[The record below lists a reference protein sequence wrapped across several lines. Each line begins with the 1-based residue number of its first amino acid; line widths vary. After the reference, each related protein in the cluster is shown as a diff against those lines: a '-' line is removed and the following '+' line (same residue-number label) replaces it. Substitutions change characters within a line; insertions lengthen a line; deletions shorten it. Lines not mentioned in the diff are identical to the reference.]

1 MKTIKLNF
9 LLVIMALGV
18 FTFTSCEDE
27 FTEEDFLDKQAE
39 LAASQH
45 SFDLE
50 KLILQYELMRE
61 NDSLMRVFQAELANV
76 IRDEN
81 TEALRQA
88 GLLSSYTV
96 TIENQGG
103 VPLEGVTV
111 SVGGSN
117 PAARVDAVT
126 DATGQVIIED
136 IVIGA
141 SPITVTAP
149 GFVGVSYILD
159 LYNINYYEDFF
170 VIGERVYPLG
180 RRETSRITL
189 LSADGASGT
198 FATVNGSA
206 TIETDLTN
214 SASEVPQDVTIV
226 AYLNGTA
233 YSGGGVSGFFN
244 SSVTMSDFRFIGEGI
259 GSAVV
264 DNTTGRFS
272 MVLPATEGGISYSL
286 MVPDVTDD
294 QTIVI
299 DTRDDVLL
307 AAPELATVPARYGP
321 VNASSFSPSISIA
334 GAKAVFPAPTG
345 AGNGANLTFTVIP
358 RDLNIGFTIDGNTG
372 NTPNSGNVEFN
383 IISDGGTVQISPTAA
398 VATATTPTTP
408 IALQTSIIGDL
419 DLTVAGGVG
428 YTIGE
433 DYDITID
440 VLSGAT
446 VLQTVTVTETAVD
459 DGTGN
464 GVLPTID
471 ETGGNILTNG
481 SDNLNAFG
489 VTGYQVTVVEVA
501 PAVAPTTAA
510 TITVTCDCRVD
521 AIQTTTTGVG
531 YSAPITGITFAGGG
545 TGAALPVVDVVAT
558 GFEYTIAIDNAGI
571 TVPYTILP
579 AVNWYNTTVGS
590 FPDASATATDAIS
603 YTEAGTGLAGNLD
616 DLLGINGTGGLAL
629 TRTVTNLRTGISYAA
644 PVLEIVEPMAMMAS
658 ADVDINSDGTIGGL
672 FNEDA
677 GMGYTGVFGVTIMP
691 TLATSPGSGAAVQLF
706 DFSTQ
711 GTREVQW
718 STNWTVTDKGSG
730 YLEELNNGTFGAY
743 SGPTSVYAVSG
754 EVFELTIKYGSG
766 VRLQNVNQ

>member
-39 LAASQH
+39 LAAAQQ

-61 NDSLMRVFQAELANV
+61 NDSLMAVFSNQLAGMLK
-76 IRDEN
+76 DEN

-88 GLLSSYTV
+88 GLLASYTL

-103 VPLEGVTV
+103 APLEGVTV

-126 DATGQVIIED
+126 DATGQVIIND

-141 SPITVTAP
+141 SPVQVTLA

-159 LYNINYYEDFF
+159 LGTISSGEEYFQ
-170 VIGERVYPLG
+170 IGSYIYPLG
-180 RRETSRITL
+180 RHETTRIVL

-198 FATVNGSA
+198 FATVNGTA

-226 AYLNGTA
+226 AYLDGTDFDYESA
-233 YSGGGVSGFFN
+233 QNFFH
-244 SSVTMSDFRFIGEGI
+244 SSVDIYDVRFSGEGI
-259 GSAVV
+259 GSAIV

-272 MVLPATEGGISYSL
+272 MLLPANENGISYTL
-286 MVPDVTDD
+286 MVPDVTAD

-299 DTRDDVLL
+299 DTRDDLPVT
-307 AAPELATVPARYGP
+307 PELATVPARYGP
-321 VNASSFSPSISIA
+321 VNAASFSPTISIA

-345 AGNGANLTFTVIP
+345 AGNGANLTFTVVP
-358 RDLNIGFTIDGNTG
+358 RDLNIGFTIDGNAGT
-372 NTPNSGNVEFN
+372 TPNSGNVEFD

-558 GFEYTIAIDNAGI
+558 GFEYTIAIDNTGI

-579 AVNWYNTTVGS
+579 AVNWYNTTVAS
-590 FPDASATATDAIS
+590 FPDASATDTDVIS
-603 YTEAGTGLAGNLD
+603 YTEAGTGLTGNLD
-616 DLLGINGTGGLAL
+616 DLLGIDGTGNLIL

-672 FNEDA
+672 FNEDG

-691 TLATSPGSGAAVQLF
+691 TLATSPGTGAAVQLF
-706 DFSTQ
+706 DFTTQ

-730 YLEELNNGTFGAY
+730 YLEELNNSAFGAY

-754 EVFELTIKYGSG
+754 EVFELTVKYGSG

>member
-27 FTEEDFLDKQAE
+27 FTEEDFFNKQAE
-39 LAASQH
+39 LAASQQ

-61 NDSLMRVFQAELANV
+61 NDSLMAVFSNQLAGMLK
-76 IRDEN
+76 DEN

-88 GLLSSYTV
+88 GLLASYTL

-103 VPLEGVTV
+103 APLEGVTV

-126 DATGQVIIED
+126 DATGQVIIND

-141 SPITVTAP
+141 SPVQVTLA

-159 LYNINYYEDFF
+159 LGTISSGEEYFQ
-170 VIGERVYPLG
+170 IGSYIYPLG
-180 RRETSRITL
+180 RHETTRIVL

-198 FATVNGSA
+198 FATVNGTA

-226 AYLNGTA
+226 AYLDGTDFDYESA
-233 YSGGGVSGFFN
+233 QNFFH
-244 SSVTMSDFRFIGEGI
+244 SSVDIYDVRFSGEGI
-259 GSAVV
+259 GSAIV

-272 MVLPATEGGISYSL
+272 MLLPANENGISYTL
-286 MVPDVTDD
+286 MVPDVTAD

-299 DTRDDVLL
+299 DTRDDLPVT
-307 AAPELATVPARYGP
+307 PELATVPARYGP
-321 VNASSFSPSISIA
+321 VNGGTFSPSISIA

-345 AGNGANLTFTVIP
+345 AGNGANLTFTVVP
-358 RDLNIGFTIDGNTG
+358 RDLNIGFTIDGNAGT
-372 NTPNSGNVEFN
+372 TPNSGNVEFD

-531 YSAPITGITFAGGG
+531 YSAGITGITFAGGG

-558 GFEYTIAIDNAGI
+558 GFEYTIAIDNTGI

-579 AVNWYNTTVGS
+579 DVNWYNTTVAS
-590 FPDASATATDAIS
+590 FPDASATDTDVIS
-603 YTEAGTGLAGNLD
+603 YTEAGTGLSGNLD

-629 TRTVTNLRTGISYAA
+629 TRTVTNLRTGFSYAA

-672 FNEDA
+672 FNEDG

-691 TLATSPGSGAAVQLF
+691 TLATSPGTGAAVQLF
-706 DFSTQ
+706 DFTTQ

-730 YLEELNNGTFGAY
+730 YLEELNNSAFGAY
-743 SGPTSVYAVSG
+743 SGPTSVYAISG
-754 EVFELTIKYGSG
+754 EVFELTVKYGSG
-766 VRLQNVNQ
+766 MRLQNVNQ

>member
-39 LAASQH
+39 LAAAQQ

-61 NDSLMRVFQAELANV
+61 NDSLMAVFSNQLAGMLK
-76 IRDEN
+76 DEN

-88 GLLSSYTV
+88 GLLASYTL

-103 VPLEGVTV
+103 APLEGVTV

-126 DATGQVIIED
+126 DATGQVIIND

-141 SPITVTAP
+141 SPVQVTLA

-159 LYNINYYEDFF
+159 LGTISSGEEYFQ
-170 VIGERVYPLG
+170 IGSYIYPLG
-180 RRETSRITL
+180 RHETTRIVL

-198 FATVNGSA
+198 FATVNGTA

-226 AYLNGTA
+226 AYLDGTDFDYESA
-233 YSGGGVSGFFN
+233 QNFFH
-244 SSVTMSDFRFIGEGI
+244 SSVDIYDVRFSGEGI
-259 GSAVV
+259 GSAIV

-272 MVLPATEGGISYSL
+272 MLLPANENGISYTL
-286 MVPDVTDD
+286 MVPDVTAD

-299 DTRDDVLL
+299 DTRDDLPVT
-307 AAPELATVPARYGP
+307 PELATVPARYGP
-321 VNASSFSPSISIA
+321 VNGGTFSPSISIA

-345 AGNGANLTFTVIP
+345 AGNGANLTFTVVP
-358 RDLNIGFTIDGNTG
+358 RDLNIGFTIDGNAG
-372 NTPNSGNVEFN
+372 ATPNSGNVEFD

-558 GFEYTIAIDNAGI
+558 GFEYTIAIDNTGI

-579 AVNWYNTTVGS
+579 AVNWYNTTVAS
-590 FPDASATATDAIS
+590 FPDASATDTDVIS
-603 YTEAGTGLAGNLD
+603 YTEAGTGLTGNLD
-616 DLLGINGTGGLAL
+616 DLLGIDGTGNLIL

-672 FNEDA
+672 FNEDG

-691 TLATSPGSGAAVQLF
+691 TLATSPGTGAAVQLF
-706 DFSTQ
+706 DFTTQ

-730 YLEELNNGTFGAY
+730 YLEELNNSAFGAY

-754 EVFELTIKYGSG
+754 EVFELTVKYGSG